1 MSAGNTTSAAKA
13 RKLEHQQKALELRR
27 AGLGYVDIGAR
38 LGLGKSQAH
47 RLVKAALAEC
57 IAAVNDEATQLKA
70 EELSR
75 LDGMLTGIWADAR
88 KGHLGAIEKVLK
100 IMERRA
106 KLLGLDAPTR
116 HALGGDE
123 NAPPIKSE
131 HAHTMTDADLE
142 AIARGG
148 S

>member
-1 MSAGNTTSAAKA
+1 MGRGYTEIAA
-13 RKLEHQQKALELRR
+13 AL
-27 AGLGYVDIGAR
+27 GI
-38 LGLGKSQAH
+38 GKSQAH
-47 RLVKAALAEC
+47 RLVKTALAEC
-57 IAAVNDEATQLKA
+57 VEAVTAEATQLKA

-75 LDGMLTGIWADAR
+75 LDGMLSGIWVEAR

-123 NAPPIKSE
+123 SAPPIKSE

>member
-13 RKLEHQQKALELRR
+13 RKLDHQQKALELRR
-27 AGLGYVDIGAR
+27 AGLGYVDIGSK
-38 LGLGKSQAH
+38 LGIGKSQAH

-57 IAAVNDEATQLKA
+57 VEAVTAEATQLKA

-106 KLLGLDAPTR
+106 KLLGLDAPTK
-116 HALGGDE
+116 HAVGGDPD
-123 NAPPIKSE
+123 APPVQ

-142 AIARGG
+142 RIAAG
-148 S
+148 SSP